1 MSTKR
6 RQHSSQFKG
15 KVALDAL
22 KNQKTLAELS
32 SEHKVHS
39 TQIRKWKQQLTEGI
53 FRIFDEPTQVEKAI
67 DIEAI
72 TAPLY
77 QEIGRLK
84 MENDWLKKKSA
95 DQ

>member
-1 MSTKR
+1 MSKKR
-6 RQHSSQFKG
+6 RQYTAQFKS

-39 TQIRKWKQQLTEGI
+39 SQIRRWKQQLSDGMVRLFEDTGQSKPEV
-53 FRIFDEPTQVEKAI
+53 DEEVL
-67 DIEAI
+67 

-95 DQ
+95 E